1 MLDLTFG
8 EQVKIILS
16 RKGMTIKELAENIE
30 ERTGKK
36 MSRQNLTQRLGRDNF
51 QEQDMRMI
59 AKILG
64 CSFHLSILEDD
75 ILTEKADDTY
85 HLEKDEKKV
94 SEKVEKNAVS
104 NVAPERDITLGELV
118 EMYEEEPVGVH
129 EEMFYEEEPQETY
142 EEEPREVDEE
152 ELQEFYIEE
161 PQEAYEEE
169 PQEVYEEEPQEVY
182 EEELQERVIQ
192 EPEEAYEEESAEK
205 ELQEE
210 ISAVIGEATA
220 EPEEDTENPEP
231 APKPEPEQE
240 EEKKPRGWRAYFKRL
255 KKPESP
261 KEEEQIKEPVQEVTE
276 PVVEESAAE
285 DMFEENIYEETFEED
300 SYEAGEYEEDT
311 YDGTSYAENV
321 YEGAY
326 EEEPAEEFYEPE
338 AEEDL
343 TRGERN
349 PYTGREYESNSVR
362 MHPTRIGY
370 VQVYDRANHQWTD
383 MTEWAFLGYQE
394 RKKALLGKDYEPPIY
409 LD

>member
-142 EEEPREVDEE
+142 EEEPQEVDEE

-161 PQEAYEEE
+161 PQEAYEK
-169 PQEVYEEEPQEVY
+169 
-182 EEELQERVIQ
+182 ELQEGDIQ
-192 EPEEAYEEESAEK
+192 EPEEAYEEESAEE

-220 EPEEDTENPEP
+220 EPEEDTENLEP
-231 APKPEPEQE
+231 APKPEPE
-240 EEKKPRGWRAYFKRL
+240 KKTP
-255 KKPESP
+255 
-261 KEEEQIKEPVQEVTE
+261 PV
-276 PVVEESAAE
+276 P
-285 DMFEENIYEETFEED
+285 
-300 SYEAGEYEEDT
+300 
-311 YDGTSYAENV
+311 
-321 YEGAY
+321 
-326 EEEPAEEFYEPE
+326 
-338 AEEDL
+338 
-343 TRGERN
+343 
-349 PYTGREYESNSVR
+349 
-362 MHPTRIGY
+362 IGDVCINY
-370 VQVYDRANHQWTD
+370 PQAKY
-383 MTEWAFLGYQE
+383 
-394 RKKALLGKDYEPPIY
+394 P
-409 LD
+409 

>member
-1 MLDLTFG
+1 M
-8 EQVKIILS
+8 
-16 RKGMTIKELAENIE
+16 
-30 ERTGKK
+30 
-36 MSRQNLTQRLGRDNF
+36 
-51 QEQDMRMI
+51 
-59 AKILG
+59 
-64 CSFHLSILEDD
+64 
-75 ILTEKADDTY
+75 
-85 HLEKDEKKV
+85 
-94 SEKVEKNAVS
+94 
-104 NVAPERDITLGELV
+104 
-118 EMYEEEPVGVH
+118 
-129 EEMFYEEEPQETY
+129 
-142 EEEPREVDEE
+142 
-152 ELQEFYIEE
+152 
-161 PQEAYEEE
+161 
-169 PQEVYEEEPQEVY
+169 
-182 EEELQERVIQ
+182 
-192 EPEEAYEEESAEK
+192 
-205 ELQEE
+205 
-210 ISAVIGEATA
+210 IGEATA
-220 EPEEDTENPEP
+220 EPEEDTENLEP

-285 DMFEENIYEETFEED
+285 DMFEENMYEETFEED
-300 SYEAGEYEEDT
+300 SYGAGEYEEDT

-321 YEGAY
+321 YEEAY
-326 EEEPAEEFYEPE
+326 EEEPAEEFYEPD

>member
-129 EEMFYEEEPQETY
+129 EEMFYEEEPQE
-142 EEEPREVDEE
+142 VDEE

-161 PQEAYEEE
+161 PQEAYEK
-169 PQEVYEEEPQEVY
+169 
-182 EEELQERVIQ
+182 ELQEGDIQ
-192 EPEEAYEEESAEK
+192 EPEEAYEEESAEE

-220 EPEEDTENPEP
+220 EPEEDTENLEP

-285 DMFEENIYEETFEED
+285 DMFEENMYEETFEED
-300 SYEAGEYEEDT
+300 SYGAGEYEEDT

-321 YEGAY
+321 YEEAY
-326 EEEPAEEFYEPE
+326 EEEPAEEFYEPD